1 MQINWAAL
9 GSTFGVSV
17 LVTLAVVGAFCLGI
31 SALSRHETAVT
42 DGGATGGGGARG
54 AVALGTAV
62 LCFTLCAGV
71 VGYGLYIIAL
81 S

>member
-1 MQINWAAL
+1 MEINWSAL

-31 SALSRHETAVT
+31 SALSRHEAAVA
-42 DGGATGGGGARG
+42 DGRGGGGRG
-54 AVALGTAV
+54 AVALSAAV